1 MAICSVSAAAK
12 AAGPVASRIA
22 AQNALFEEQ
31 YQSDLRRHPER
42 ATAIGDY
49 RYNDQ
54 LDDYSPA
61 GYQLQHAL
69 DEDFLAHLD
78 AISTA
83 GFPEQDHLSHEVM
96 QRALEQRIENFKFK
110 EYEMPVNHME
120 GPQTRLADMPLSVPL
135 DSVKHYEDYIARLHQ
150 IPRVF
155 LQTEDVL
162 RAGMKDN
169 LMPVR

>member
-1 MAICSVSAAAK
+1 VLTFQDMRKTTLLSLLVIVSFTAAAK
-12 AAGPVASRIA
+12 APEPVASRIA

-31 YQSDLRRHPER
+31 YQSDLKRHPER

-96 QRALEQRIENFKFK
+96 QRALKQRIANFKFK

-135 DSVKHYEDYIARLHQ
+135 DSVKHYED
-150 IPRVF
+150 
-155 LQTEDVL
+155 
-162 RAGMKDN
+162 
-169 LMPVR
+169 